1 MTERV
6 IDILPLILQLAQQKP
21 IAQGLMI
28 ARPNKTYQQL
38 PHANWPGEWHT
49 VELDQLYALAFTQRY
64 DLAVV
69 NILNSNNQSSSNQK
83 IDSSPLINQQT
94 ITQGL
99 TRLRDLLA
107 RQVLVLADPQYSS
120 LLHALGFSKIEQL
133 SQNTIIW
140 QFNILS
146 YKQIPDWLNSKY
158 WANPENWDK
167 FRW

>member
-28 ARPNKTYQQL
+28 AQTNKTYQQL
-38 PHANWPGEWHT
+38 SHADWPGEWNT
-49 VELDQLYALAFTQRY
+49 VGLDQLYALAFTQRY

-69 NILNSNNQSSSNQK
+69 NILNSNNQSSVDQK
-83 IDSSPLINQQT
+83 IDSSSLINQQT

-107 RQVLVLADPQYSS
+107 RQVLVLADPQYSP

-133 SQNTIIW
+133 EQNTIIW